1 MKLLRKY
8 KVMDEVDEWGELYT
22 LVDDKGA
29 IIAKYTNSKIVFP
42 DAILAEPPFRRIVED
57 LIKQGYHLFNDD
69 VKEWENSIEEVY
81 FMEFGWKELDLPKPE
96 HVNILHIGWM
106 LMTPSSGF
114 FCACQHH
121 KEFDIV
127 LNSAIPFL
135 CPLCK
140 KKRERWFGI
149 DSYLNDFLIKDGISL
164 DSKQMRKWVND
175 LMIFDQEFV
184 KDSFIRFLNRTHF
197 DLDKVRKTSAL
208 VRAAQSEEEVEK
220 IMKLFEKDIQ
230 KAKYP
235 V

>member
-1 MKLLRKY
+1 MKILRKY
-8 KVMDEVDEWGELYT
+8 KVMDEADEWGELYT
-22 LVDDKGA
+22 LVNDGGA
-29 IIAKYTNSKIVFP
+29 VIAKYTNSKAVFP
-42 DAILAEPPFRRIVED
+42 DASLAELPFRRIVED
-57 LIKQGYHLFNDD
+57 LIKLGYHLFNDD

-106 LMTPSSGF
+106 LMDSSYSGF
-114 FCACQHH
+114 FCACQHP
-121 KEFDIV
+121 KEFDII
-127 LNSAIPFL
+127 LKSAIPFL

-149 DSYLNDFLIKDGISL
+149 DSYLNDFLIKNGISL
-164 DSKQMRKWVND
+164 DSKQMRKWIND
-175 LMIFDQEFV
+175 LMQFDEEFV

-208 VRAAQSEEEVEK
+208 VRAAKSEEEVEK

-230 KAKYP
+230 
-235 V
+235 

>member
-22 LVDDKGA
+22 LVDDECV
-29 IIAKYTNSKIVFP
+29 IITKYTNSNIVFP
-42 DAILAEPPFRRIVED
+42 DATLAEPPFRRIVED
-57 LIKQGYHLFNDD
+57 LIKLGYHLFNDD

-114 FCACQHH
+114 FCACQGT
-121 KEFDIV
+121 KEFDII
-127 LNSAIPFL
+127 LKSAIPFL

-149 DSYLNDFLIKDGISL
+149 DSYLNDFLIKNGISL
-164 DSKQMRKWVND
+164 DFKQMKKWIND
-175 LMIFDQEFV
+175 LMQFDQEFI
-184 KDSFIRFLNRTHF
+184 KDSFRRFLNRTHF

-208 VRAAQSEEEVEK
+208 VRAAISEEEVEK

-230 KAKYP
+230 KAKNQ

>member
-29 IIAKYTNSKIVFP
+29 IMAKYTNSNIVFP
-42 DAILAEPPFRRIVED
+42 DATLAEPPFRRIVED
-57 LIKQGYHLFNDD
+57 LIKLGYHLFNDD
-69 VKEWENSIEEVY
+69 VKEWENSIEDVY
-81 FMEFGWKELDLPKPE
+81 FMEFGWRELELPKPE

-106 LMTPSSGF
+106 LMTLSSGF
-114 FCACQHH
+114 FCCCQHP
-121 KEFDIV
+121 KEFDII
-127 LNSAIPFL
+127 LKSAIPFL

-149 DSYLNDFLIKDGISL
+149 DSYLNDFLIRNGISL
-164 DSKQMRKWVND
+164 DSKQMRKWIND
-175 LMIFDQEFV
+175 LMQFDEEFV
-184 KDSFIRFLNRTHF
+184 KDSFRRFLNRTQF

-208 VRAAQSEEEVEK
+208 VRAAISEEEVEK
-220 IMKLFEKDIQ
+220 IMKLFKKDMQ
-230 KAKYP
+230 KAKNQ